1 MKPAPQE
8 MTSVEFKSATV
19 YDTGVQLMI
28 TGPNENDVR
37 EALEMLVNED
47 GAKVISAPA
56 RVGAQWVAECTRPS
70 DDGCEVRQ
78 EKWKL
83 VVMGPSEEAVKR
95 KVQQLTSRGALIL
108 EPPHWTGDR
117 WAALLHE
124 AGLRGQARV
133 D

>member
-1 MKPAPQE
+1 MKPAPQDI
-8 MTSVEFKSATV
+8 TSVEFKSATV

-28 TGPNENDVR
+28 TGPSENDVG
-37 EALEMLVNED
+37 EALAMLVNED
-47 GAKVISAPA
+47 GAKVISPPSK
-56 RVGAQWVAECTRPS
+56 VGTHWVAECTRPS
-70 DDGCEVRQ
+70 DNGCEVRK

-83 VVMGPSEEAVKR
+83 VVTGPSEEAVKNR
-95 KVQQLTSRGALIL
+95 VQHLISRGALIL

-124 AGLRGQARV
+124 AGLRGQTRV